1 MKTAEFEER
10 LHAHAAV
17 LRDSMSA
24 PFSNETEDFIMK
36 KAAERKK
43 IVHFRKV
50 FAIAAVAAVFLMGS
64 TAFASG
70 MLSGWFS
77 HSEKEYASMPSEQE
91 YIEDVGYAPVLIQ
104 EFENGYGY
112 KTGYVV
118 DNEYADSKTG
128 EVEKFKSAMFEYEK
142 DGNLIYFWQEKSDSI
157 SLNGAVADSFAG
169 VDIYCSSYMNKIVP
183 EDYRMTEADKEAEAN
198 GEVIFSWGSDS
209 VQTMEVK
216 TVSWAK
222 NGISYMILQTDGDL
236 AENDMIVMA
245 KEAIAK

>member
-1 MKTAEFEER
+1 MKTAGFEER

-43 IVHFRKV
+43 IVNFRKV
-50 FAIAAVAAVFLMGS
+50 FAITAVAAVFLMGS

-104 EFENGYGY
+104 EFEMA
-112 KTGYVV
+112 T
-118 DNEYADSKTG
+118 A
-128 EVEKFKSAMFEYEK
+128 
-142 DGNLIYFWQEKSDSI
+142 IR
-157 SLNGAVADSFAG
+157 
-169 VDIYCSSYMNKIVP
+169 P
-183 EDYRMTEADKEAEAN
+183 
-198 GEVIFSWGSDS
+198 
-209 VQTMEVK
+209 
-216 TVSWAK
+216 
-222 NGISYMILQTDGDL
+222 
-236 AENDMIVMA
+236 DM
-245 KEAIAK
+245 